1 MLQNLIEIGK
11 VAVRARMMTL
21 PLGYSILATFEER
34 YLLSVLVLIS
44 ILVLEP
50 RVVINH
56 LLMRSLGAFLNDV
69 LA

>member
-1 MLQNLIEIGK
+1 
-11 VAVRARMMTL
+11 MMTL

-34 YLLSVLVLIS
+34 YLLSVLILIS